1 MRGDVGW
8 GRSWHRGSG
17 VGGGDQGGGTPFQGL
32 LSPQGD
38 SGGPLSSPEADGR
51 MFQAGVVS
59 WGEGC
64 AQRNKP
70 GVYTRLPVFRDW
82 IKEQIGV

>member
-1 MRGDVGW
+1 M
-8 GRSWHRGSG
+8 
-17 VGGGDQGGGTPFQGL
+17 
-32 LSPQGD
+32 
-38 SGGPLSSPEADGR
+38 SSAEKDGR

-70 GVYTRLPVFRDW
+70 GVYTRLPVVRDW
-82 IKEQIGV
+82 IKEHTGV

>member
-1 MRGDVGW
+1 
-8 GRSWHRGSG
+8 
-17 VGGGDQGGGTPFQGL
+17 
-32 LSPQGD
+32 
-38 SGGPLSSPEADGR
+38 

>member
-1 MRGDVGW
+1 M
-8 GRSWHRGSG
+8 
-17 VGGGDQGGGTPFQGL
+17 
-32 LSPQGD
+32 
-38 SGGPLSSPEADGR
+38 SSVEKEGR

-70 GVYTRLPVFRDW
+70 GVYTRLPVLRDW
-82 IKEQIGV
+82 IKDQTGV